1 MNRIHLWVNWNTE
14 ITLDSVQD
22 GGLKISLNMP
32 EVKVDSDTFA
42 YTADEGWSGKSEDL
56 KKNYQDLKDNLE
68 NRMKNLPLLD
78 AQKALQE
85 DLANS
90 ARFVI
95 PGGGA
100 FRYDRPIFNN
110 NGDLMIEAS
119 YQD

>member
-1 MNRIHLWVNWNTE
+1 MHIWVNWNTE
-14 ITLDSVQD
+14 ITLESVQE
-22 GGLKISLNMP
+22 GGLKISLEMP
-32 EVKVDSDTFA
+32 EFTVDSDPFA
-42 YTADEGWSGKSEDL
+42 ITADESWGGSADDL
-56 KKNYQDLKDNLE
+56 EKQYQGLKDNLQ
-68 NRMKNLPLLD
+68 NRMENFPLLD

-95 PGGGA
+95 PGGGT
-100 FRYDRPIFNN
+100 FRYDKPIFND